1 MKISALILSMLAS
14 GLFVNAQKKTAEEFH
29 VRKFTENVFYITEVM
44 FHDVVNPPAAARF
57 YSYSMLT
64 ANHVVSEKKGS
75 NYLEAAVKSY
85 PRKAQIMNRNI
96 NLYFATTY
104 AMLETAKNIIP
115 SGYSLEEK
123 QDLLLQDYLKSGVNR
138 TLLDSSIAYAK
149 AVSKSFIQLSK
160 TDGYL
165 KLSTRTRYQPSG
177 SDSTWYP
184 TPPEYMAAIEPY
196 WNTIR
201 PFFLDSCSQF
211 IPARPAKFSRDP
223 ASDFFKLTKEVHEV
237 SKTLTAEQKLIATYW
252 DCNPFANFYSGHV
265 NVAIKKISPG
275 GHWMNITGIACK
287 KAKVGFTKSVFVH
300 TLVAMGLHDGF
311 ISCWDEKY
319 RSHRLRPKS
328 AINKLIDDQWNPLI
342 ETPPFPEYSSG
353 HSVIS
358 TASATILTYL
368 LGDDFEFEDTTEVM
382 FGFAPRKFKSFKEA
396 SKEAAISRLYGGI
409 HYRDGIENG
418 QKQGEEIGK
427 FIISKI
433 STSAK
438 LSVK

>member
-1 MKISALILSMLAS
+1 MKISALVLMLLAVIT
-14 GLFVNAQKKTAEEFH
+14 LANAQKKTSEDFH
-29 VRKFTENVFYITEVM
+29 VKKFTENVFYITEVM
-44 FHDVVNPPAAARF
+44 FHDVINPPAAARF
-57 YSYSMLT
+57 YSYSMIT
-64 ANHVVSEKKGS
+64 ANHVLAENV
-75 NYLEAAVKSY
+75 NVNNLAHVLNSY
-85 PRKAQIMNRNI
+85 PRKVMMDERKIDV
-96 NLYFATTY
+96 YFATTF

-115 SGYSLEEK
+115 SGYALEEK
-123 QDLLLQDYLKSGVNR
+123 QDLLVDDYLKAGVKKV
-138 TLLDSSIAYAK
+138 TLDSSITYAK
-149 AVSKSFIQLSK
+149 NISKSFVQYSK

-165 KLSTRTRYQPSG
+165 KLSTRIRYQPNG

-184 TPPEYMAAIEPY
+184 TPPEYMAAVEPY
-196 WNTIR
+196 WNTIT
-201 PFFLDSCSQF
+201 PFFLDSASQF
-211 IPARPAKFSRDP
+211 KPARPAKFST
-223 ASDFFKLTKEVHEV
+223 AIGSEFFKLAKEVHEI
-237 SKTLTAEQKLIATYW
+237 SKTLTDEQKLIATYW

-287 KAKVGFTKSVFVH
+287 KAKTDFAKSVFVH

-368 LGDDFEFEDTTEVM
+368 LGDNFEFEDTTEMM
-382 FGFAPRKFKSFKEA
+382 FGFAPRKFTSFNAA
-396 SKEAAISRLYGGI
+396 SAEAAVSRLYGGI

-433 STSAK
+433 SGSPK